1 MENENVKLDPSFY
14 EKLKNIFNRKR
25 NNDKIPKDVI
35 KTREKRKKVRRKLA
49 NNARNI
55 NQKKNKLNKFQR

>member
-1 MENENVKLDPSFY
+1 MEDQMTFDPSFY

-25 NNDKIPKDVI
+25 NNEKLSKEVRSD
-35 KTREKRKKVRRKLA
+35 REKRKKIRRKLA
-49 NNARNI
+49 NKARNV